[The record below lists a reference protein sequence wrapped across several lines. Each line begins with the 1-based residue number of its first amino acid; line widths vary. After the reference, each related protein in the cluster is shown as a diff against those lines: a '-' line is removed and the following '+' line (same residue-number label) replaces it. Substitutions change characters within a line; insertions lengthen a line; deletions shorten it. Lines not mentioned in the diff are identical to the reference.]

1 MCSNSFKTQEVEEM
15 VQKIADKSRGHPV
28 LLVGIIEEDF

>member
-1 MCSNSFKTQEVEEM
+1 MRSNSFKTQEVKEM
-15 VQKIADKSRGHPV
+15 VQKEADKSRGHSV